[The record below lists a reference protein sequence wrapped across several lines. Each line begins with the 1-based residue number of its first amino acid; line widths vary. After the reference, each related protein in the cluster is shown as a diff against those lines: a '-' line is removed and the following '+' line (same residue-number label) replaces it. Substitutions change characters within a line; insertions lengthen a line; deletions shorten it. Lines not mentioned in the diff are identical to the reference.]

1 MEENH
6 AHQLSLFEVPPT
18 DTAVQVRE
26 WIEFRPINQIND
38 DTALEFSVVPQSTG
52 YMDLSS
58 SRLSVKM
65 KIVKQDGTPVTKE
78 DPVAL
83 VNLPLHSMFST
94 LECELQQTSVAHIGT
109 NYPYKAYIDTLLST
123 REERVISNSSQLFLK
138 DAAGHFDDPD
148 VETGLN
154 NGLYSRWLYTRDGMV
169 LDLEGPLLLD
179 FFQQERLILNGVGM
193 TLKLWPSKN
202 SFRLMSNSL
211 QPDEKVRV
219 VDASLKV
226 CIQRPNPALLMAH
239 NKLLEKDPALYPL
252 TTSSLKIASIGE
264 GEYSF
269 SADDMF
275 QGEIPSRL
283 VLGLVS
289 SRAYSGDYKKSP
301 FNFQHFD
308 CNFVA
313 LYVDGQSLPTKP
325 LQPQYADRNYL
336 SAYQTLQSI
345 GSDVWIPRDE
355 YPQGYALYV
364 LDVNPHVDFNT
375 KRRGHCRLELRFAK
389 ALPESVTLI
398 MYGKFPEMYR
408 IDQSRSVYKQ

>member
-65 KIVKQDGTPVTKE
+65 KIVMQDGTPVTKE

-94 LECELQQTSVAHIGT
+94 VECELQQTSVAQIGT

-123 REERVISNSSQLFLK
+123 RGERMISNSSQLFLK

-154 NGLYSRWLYTRDGMV
+154 NELYSRWLYTRDGTV

-179 FFQQERLILNGVGM
+179 FFQQDRLILNGVGM

-252 TTSSLKIASIGE
+252 TTSSLKIGSIGE

-283 VLGLVS
+283 MLGLVS

-364 LDVNPHVDFNT
+364 LDVNPRVDFNT